1 MANSNK
7 LQIKVQKEVAELTNS
22 INVII
27 NNFKQLKNPLQE
39 SRDKV
44 PLATNQLDK
53 ISEQTEA
60 ATHHML
66 DLIEGVSVREDE
78 MIAGLNE
85 LKEAVGEGN
94 DKTTG
99 LIETLLNKAE
109 TNVNDAF
116 TIMNALQFQD
126 ITSQQM
132 NHAAALLEDIA
143 TKLQQIQQA
152 FGVET
157 EAGENP
163 EEIRERK
170 ERVFDPHADLFEKK
184 TKQKDVDSLFE
195 QVKNG
200 NAE

>member
-1 MANSNK
+1 MANPNK
-7 LQIKVQKEVAELTNS
+7 LQFKIQEEIADLTRS
-22 INVII
+22 INDII

-39 SRDKV
+39 SQSKV

-78 MIAGLNE
+78 MIVGLNE
-85 LKEAVGEGN
+85 LKEAVGDGN
-94 DKTTG
+94 EKVNEI
-99 LIETLLNKAE
+99 IESLQNKAE

-132 NHAAALLEDIA
+132 NHAACLLEEIE
-143 TKLQQIQQA
+143 TKLRQIQQV
-152 FGVET
+152 FGMESDGGET
-157 EAGENP
+157 E
-163 EEIRERK
+163 EEVSERK
-170 ERVFDPHADLFEKK
+170 ERVFDPHADLYHKK
-184 TKQKDVDSLFE
+184 TEQKDVDSLFD

-200 NAE
+200 NA